1 MSWLEWADVT
11 TSETIEQSDEPMA
24 AVPAAGAGESLPA
37 RRARFEKL
45 AMPAVNALY
54 RQAMKLTN
62 NPEDAQDLV
71 QDTFERGFKAFDS
84 FEEGSNFEAWM
95 TTIERNAYFNQYA
108 KAKRRPQRAND
119 STGEYDDW
127 DIYDAAEHTSDGLK
141 SAEEEYLDAF
151 APEEIMNALAKLSPE
166 RRQVFID
173 AAIDGKSYQ
182 QVADEQGVKIGTV
195 MSRLNRARTQLKRE
209 LASYARERGYLP
221 QDGDRVR
228 QGETATRPAR
238 KASDVPGSPSAKSSE
253 NGSRGERFGHN
264 GNGGMAAVD
273 DDVRSEQSGTS
284 ESQSAAPRRVV
295 DNAAERTHRR
305 RDHAGKENR

>member
-1 MSWLEWADVT
+1 MVCVT
-11 TSETIEQSDEPMA
+11 DEQTLSETTAQK
-24 AVPAAGAGESLPA
+24 
-37 RRARFEKL
+37 RARFERL

-62 NPEDAQDLV
+62 DPDDAQDLV

-84 FEEGSNFEAWM
+84 FNPDSNFEAWM

-127 DIYDAAEHTSDGLK
+127 DIYAASEHSPEELK
-141 SAEEEYLDAF
+141 SAEQEYLDAF
-151 APEEIMNALAKLSPE
+151 APEEIMKALAHLSPE

-195 MSRLNRARTQLKRE
+195 MSRLNRARAQLKRE
-209 LASYARERGYLP
+209 LASYALERGY
-221 QDGDRVR
+221 
-228 QGETATRPAR
+228 
-238 KASDVPGSPSAKSSE
+238 GSPSA
-253 NGSRGERFGHN
+253 NRAGAGHN
-264 GNGGMAAVD
+264 GHNEHTESM
-273 DDVRSEQSGTS
+273 TS
-284 ESQSAAPRRVV
+284 SATRTSAASHATNATRRAVSGK
-295 DNAAERTHRR
+295 AADT
-305 RDHAGKENR
+305 GKE

>member
-1 MSWLEWADVT
+1 MPTLTISPHVLHTIVSVT
-11 TSETIEQSDEPMA
+11 DEQQPNETA
-24 AVPAAGAGESLPA
+24 AQE
-37 RRARFEKL
+37 RARFEKL

-62 NPEDAQDLV
+62 NPDDAQDLV

-84 FEEGSNFEAWM
+84 FEDGSNFEAWM

-151 APEEIMNALAKLSPE
+151 APEEIMAALAKLSPE

-209 LASYARERGYLP
+209 LASYAKERGYVT
-221 QDGDRVR
+221 GSS
-228 QGETATRPAR
+228 A
-238 KASDVPGSPSAKSSE
+238 GSPSAKLGE
-253 NGSRGERFGHN
+253 NVGRIADSGHN
-264 GNGGMAAVD
+264 GSSEQTVGSNGDTQAAVGHSHATGA
-273 DDVRSEQSGTS
+273 RTPQQSS
-284 ESQSAAPRRVV
+284 KLS
-295 DNAAERTHRR
+295 
-305 RDHAGKENR
+305 GKEI

>member
-1 MSWLEWADVT
+1 
-11 TSETIEQSDEPMA
+11 MA
-24 AVPAAGAGESLPA
+24 AKRE
-37 RRARFEKL
+37 RFEQL

-62 NPEDAQDLV
+62 NPDDAQDLV

-84 FEEGSNFEAWM
+84 FQQGTNFEAWM

-108 KAKRRPQRAND
+108 KAKRQPQRAND

-151 APEEIMNALAKLSPE
+151 APEEIMAALAKLSPE

-173 AAIDGKSYQ
+173 AAIDGKSYS
-182 QVADEQGVKIGTV
+182 QVAEEQGVKIGTV

-209 LASYARERGYLP
+209 LASYARQRGYIAD
-221 QDGDRVR
+221 DGKRR
-228 QGETATRPAR
+228 AA
-238 KASDVPGSPSAKSSE
+238 ASTHHAGAAGSPSAK
-253 NGSRGERFGHN
+253 NGDETGKDVHN
-264 GNGGMAAVD
+264 GINGRGAAND
-273 DDVRSEQSGTS
+273 AT
-284 ESQSAAPRRVV
+284 AATAS
-295 DNAAERTHRR
+295 NTALKGEI
-305 RDHAGKENR
+305 